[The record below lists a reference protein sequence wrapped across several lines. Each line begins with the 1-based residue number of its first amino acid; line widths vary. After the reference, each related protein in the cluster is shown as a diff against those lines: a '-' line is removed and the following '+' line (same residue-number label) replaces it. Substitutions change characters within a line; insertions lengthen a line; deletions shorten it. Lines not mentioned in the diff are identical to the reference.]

1 MLERHRYRSGRML
14 LCYCSRPM
22 PGQYHSEK
30 MQPQRRCRHRR
41 SEPAGVYTATQK
53 QLR

>member
-14 LCYCSRPM
+14 LYYCSRPM

-30 MQPQRRCRHRR
+30 IQPQRHCHRR
-41 SEPAGVYTATQK
+41 RSGQAGVYTATQK